1 MSARTSPRRDVRVGW
16 AGLPGR
22 LGATSGPGRGALAG
36 GLLVLAVSAGPALAA
51 PALAASGAAP
61 ETRACTE
68 IAFTDPPAGPW
79 AATSAPLESMGVVA
93 AQQRL
98 ARRGL
103 LPGAG
108 VTVAVL
114 DTGISSKAGLR
125 VAAGVRPS
133 GPSGPPVDPHGTIV
147 AGLVAAPARPGGEP
161 VGVAPGA
168 SLVDVRVLDSF
179 APQEGQAGPSA
190 VRVAEGLEH
199 VLAEVRGA
207 GGGGGPVVDLVN
219 VSLAV
224 PADPRID
231 AAVAALWQ
239 EGVVVVA
246 EAGDRPADESDPLFT
261 ELGAWSVSEDAAPLV
276 HPAGAR
282 GGPDDEP
289 GHHVVGVGAV
299 LDGTDPGSRELL
311 SSSAVD
317 VAAPTGGAVSLGLN
331 GGSCGV
337 SAVSTSWAAAEVTG
351 VLALLMSAYP
361 DDSPAQVVDRLVG
374 TADGR
379 PDVRSPLLGAGVVQ
393 AEEALARGLQQIGP
407 DGTGSTRAEVGGDP
421 ASAPRPEPD
430 LLAAIRDDAVWWG
443 VLGGGALLLALV
455 LRPVLA
461 RRTP

>member
-1 MSARTSPRRDVRVGW
+1 M
-16 AGLPGR
+16 
-22 LGATSGPGRGALAG
+22 
-36 GLLVLAVSAGPALAA
+36 
-51 PALAASGAAP
+51 
-61 ETRACTE
+61 
-68 IAFTDPPAGPW
+68 
-79 AATSAPLESMGVVA
+79 
-93 AQQRL
+93 
-98 ARRGL
+98 
-103 LPGAG
+103 
-108 VTVAVL
+108 
-114 DTGISSKAGLR
+114 
-125 VAAGVRPS
+125 
-133 GPSGPPVDPHGTIV
+133 
-147 AGLVAAPARPGGEP
+147 
-161 VGVAPGA
+161 
-168 SLVDVRVLDSF
+168 
-179 APQEGQAGPSA
+179 
-190 VRVAEGLEH
+190 
-199 VLAEVRGA
+199 
-207 GGGGGPVVDLVN
+207 
-219 VSLAV
+219 
-224 PADPRID
+224 
-231 AAVAALWQ
+231 
-239 EGVVVVA
+239 
-246 EAGDRPADESDPLFT
+246 
-261 ELGAWSVSEDAAPLV
+261 

-289 GHHVVGVGAV
+289 GHHVLGVGAV

-337 SAVSTSWAAAEVTG
+337 STVSTSWAAAEVTG

-421 ASAPRPEPD
+421 ASAPQPEPD

-461 RRTP
+461 RRTR